1 MQGKEVK
8 RAMKNGQGKEAKG
21 KRRKEGRRRRQCSCS
36 SPPPSPRIKA
46 AGRFS
51 FYSCTGEQLQFDLA
65 SSFSSIGSFILIYVC
80 NFLVLGSPLVL
91 VL

>member
-51 FYSCTGEQLQFDLA
+51 FYSCTG
-65 SSFSSIGSFILIYVC
+65 GHHTYVYPGIIDTKDPKPPEIT
-80 NFLVLGSPLVL
+80 LKPI
-91 VL
+91 